1 MGVYSELQ
9 AKSLIKAE
17 LERLQGKLGER
28 EAAFAK
34 VRDEYVLQIGAYMGI
49 DKAKYQKRRDYM
61 FLGGGFAAAA
71 LGFIPIVGP
80 TVSAVATAILNASAA
95 QSTGAGLVAG
105 VQAAVQYN
113 LATNPASNS
122 AWGIG
127 TIQDSLID
135 SNYSW
140 DWSQNINLGGIAAV
154 SSSAAGVLGGFIQ
167 SSLKRPVLGKGNF
180 LLPATPPV
188 VQVTLTD
195 YAETIETGYEWL
207 ATTNP
212 NYLENRR
219 KLLPLVFFM
228 MVDSLQVGGRGN
240 QLLDT
245 RAGLGDDGESTEYQK
260 LDVVRQ
266 RLKGLRNT
274 TGGSRLIDRL
284 EKYQGSTSYANWFDN
299 QTPEGQ
305 HLESSLCLFKARLIA
320 YADDYRDQMK
330 GQIGDS
336 FMKFVYVNLP
346 QGFIPPGQLKSG
358 HRRDFALG
366 MYAFHAILLRHLGTY
381 NLGSLPPYGVDA
393 ELDRRVANALID
405 ALATQFWVTSRAYDA
420 SSIGN
425 APRLLGDN
433 LVTADLLEKIPYIA
447 PYFEP
452 ARVWSA
458 QGGAVAMAQAAV
470 SEALKALVTEHNQSG
485 RDPTTKL
492 AGKKLGEYLN
502 TLNTEIG
509 HLKTVL
515 QDTAQ
520 DQAMQKY
527 QSEYEQ
533 LQLDPSA
540 QDYSTRKQLL
550 DAKVEQEKQTI
561 YRQLRSNDPEFTS
574 RKAVKGKVSTLENT
588 ITQFNAGTYVG
599 KNPHVAGQ
607 PAPLTDIFLLQ
618 LMPTQKTSCPGFAKA
633 VSDTLTKLYNRVTTP
648 SLDQKKDWLME
659 GFQKAR
665 KIQDA
670 ELAST
675 SKLYSSR
682 LNKAYET
689 LASKN
694 LNPSPFTSKP
704 AAKPKTGPELRQKM
718 QQDLVNKPLSPDDLV
733 NALADVHMGA
743 LLSAENPEGF
753 SQADFNRAVAK
764 ALKILASQLATK

>member
-188 VQVTLTD
+188 VQATLTD
-195 YAETIETGYEWL
+195 YAETIEIGYEWL
-207 ATTNP
+207 AQTNP
-212 NYLENRR
+212 NYQENRR

-245 RAGLGDDGESTEYQK
+245 RAGLGDDGELTEYQK
-260 LDVVRQ
+260 LDVVRH
-266 RLKGLRNT
+266 RLKSLRNT

-284 EKYQGSTSYANWFDN
+284 EKYPVSTSYADWFDN

-336 FMKFVYVNLP
+336 FMKFVYGQLP
-346 QGFIPPGQLKSG
+346 PGFIPPEQLKSG

-425 APRLLGDN
+425 APRLLRDN

-452 ARVWSA
+452 ARVWNA

-485 RDPTTKL
+485 RDPGTQL
-492 AGKKLGEYLN
+492 AGKKLGDYLN

-509 HLKTVL
+509 RLETIL
-515 QDTAQ
+515 QDEAQ
-520 DQAMQKY
+520 VQAMQNY
-527 QSEYEQ
+527 QSEYD
-533 LQLDPSA
+533 QLDPKA
-540 QDYSTRKQLL
+540 QDYSARKQLL

-561 YRQLRSNDPEFTS
+561 YRLRQSTDPKLTS
-574 RKAVKGKVSTLENT
+574 RMAVKGKVSTLETT
-588 ITQFNAGTYVG
+588 IDQFNARRYVG
-599 KNPHVAGQ
+599 INSHAGGQ
-607 PAPLTDIFLLQ
+607 PAPLTDIFLLK
-618 LMPTQKTSCPGFAKA
+618 LMPTQKTSCPGFAQA
-633 VSDTLTKLYNRVTTP
+633 VNDRLTKLYNRVTTP
-648 SLDQKKDWLME
+648 NLDQKKDWLME

-704 AAKPKTGPELRQKM
+704 ATKPKTGQELRQKM
-718 QQDLVNKPLSPDDLV
+718 QQDLVNKPLSQDDLV

-764 ALKILASQLATK
+764 ALKILASQLAGK